1 MSLSLTDALSQT
13 GGDLTAAMDLILQSL
28 NDSIT
33 ATQNSLSSLS
43 DLQTAIDEGDQDAIN
58 SLTENIISS
67 NEDVLQ
73 SSSNILDATSTIVQ
87 TADSYGGDTTSLNQV
102 LLSTQTT
109 FDAAALSLETYTSTI
124 LQNAINSITNENLT
138 KEEIMA
144 IHQTAVSATKASNN
158 TVYTRYLNTL
168 NLLKAQE
175 SQERITREQY
185 MSQFRVFTI
194 PITLDAQADS
204 IIFGE
209 KLSVSYDYYFQD
221 VSALYLS
228 ADHFNNCFKY
238 RDQNN
243 GSALFKTDPA
253 SIILLSTAMEF
264 ELALNTF
271 QLDGLKGPSEYA
283 DASFGPTPDSF
294 GNHYVQY
301 LASLLFKHPQ
311 AQAPIKNDE
320 YIKYQ
325 IEVLSGIA
333 SQIYTQLSNDVSN
346 TTFTSNGIVKAIYEQ
361 ILLDPDRV
369 PPFDSTNN
377 TDFKMFDFKPGD
389 IIEFTVNASSNVI
402 YEVEKYP
409 GVLTLVNPDE
419 IFHYLNTS
427 EYDTGGLVKSKTW
440 RFGFR
445 LK

>member
-228 ADHFNNCFKY
+228 ADHFNNCF
-238 RDQNN
+238 N
-243 GSALFKTDPA
+243 
-253 SIILLSTAMEF
+253 
-264 ELALNTF
+264 
-271 QLDGLKGPSEYA
+271 QLK
-283 DASFGPTPDSF
+283 
-294 GNHYVQY
+294 
-301 LASLLFKHPQ
+301 
-311 AQAPIKNDE
+311 
-320 YIKYQ
+320 IKY
-325 IEVLSGIA
+325 
-333 SQIYTQLSNDVSN
+333 
-346 TTFTSNGIVKAIYEQ
+346 
-361 ILLDPDRV
+361 
-369 PPFDSTNN
+369 
-377 TDFKMFDFKPGD
+377 
-389 IIEFTVNASSNVI
+389 
-402 YEVEKYP
+402 
-409 GVLTLVNPDE
+409 
-419 IFHYLNTS
+419 
-427 EYDTGGLVKSKTW
+427 
-440 RFGFR
+440 
-445 LK
+445 